1 MIEATTSRMAS
12 LSLPSGASICH
23 RYKASVATIGS
34 MKESV
39 AYHFSCFVII
49 GGLQSAFAEQVQPEQ
64 VKRTPGDLGS
74 REQCHTPSV
83 QASLPCWRTSPALRW
98 NVCTFITTLARGHS
112 RTPEEPQQ
120 DIGWR
125 SSVAYVVQVE
135 LAALQRACLAEVIS
149 LASYPD

>member
-1 MIEATTSRMAS
+1 MGGDVAMIEATTSRMAS

-64 VKRTPGDLGS
+64 VKRTPGDLWIARAVPHAICASIPTLENFPCPEVECVYIHHNPCS
-74 REQCHTPSV
+74 R
-83 QASLPCWRTSPALRW
+83 ALKDARRTS
-98 NVCTFITTLARGHS
+98 ARY
-112 RTPEEPQQ
+112 
-120 DIGWR
+120 W
-125 SSVAYVVQVE
+125 VA
-135 LAALQRACLAEVIS
+135 
-149 LASYPD
+149 